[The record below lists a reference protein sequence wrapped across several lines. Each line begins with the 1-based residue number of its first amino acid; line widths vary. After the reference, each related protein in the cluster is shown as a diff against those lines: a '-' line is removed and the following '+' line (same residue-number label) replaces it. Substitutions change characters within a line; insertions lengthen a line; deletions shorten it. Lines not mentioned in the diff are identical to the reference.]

1 MADKYSGFFWMGVAF
16 ELSRRSGEPWK
27 KTVKAM
33 LNAYISAPELDG
45 NRGKH
50 IKDLTTNWYTG

>member
-1 MADKYSGFFWMGVAF
+1 MGDNYPGFFWMGVAF

-33 LNAYISAPELDG
+33 LNAYISAPELDE
-45 NRGKH
+45 NREIH
-50 IKDLTTNWYTG
+50 IKDLTANWYTE